1 MAKAIER
8 VFYVEPDFGDTIIPD
23 DADAP
28 ACHGISFRFA
38 TPENDWE
45 NLFAKYIPSWLSVS
59 NKSILQ
65 PYYVGESTSY
75 IGKHIQPWVIRN
87 RSGHE
92 SISVCIVNSI
102 HIYTY
107 FGRCDQATG

>member
-1 MAKAIER
+1 MLSLTSAIQSFQMMQTLLPVME
-8 VFYVEPDFGDTIIPD
+8 YP
-23 DADAP
+23 
-28 ACHGISFRFA
+28 FRFA

-65 PYYVGESTSY
+65 PYYEGESTLY
-75 IGKHIQPWVIRN
+75 IGKHIKLWVIRN

-102 HIYTY
+102 HIYAY